1 MSFCAYSRAY
11 VDVQADR
18 WSAGNLS
25 AVYVVS
31 HCRINILRWLFS
43 KKRVSFGLSVHTVG
57 HIYVYK
63 QNRRTFQPVYSV
75 ELAQVCPEI
84 RVYVL
89 ACARALQL
97 DS

>member
-1 MSFCAYSRAY
+1 MAVFKEEVFLVSFCAYSRAY

-31 HCRINILRWLFS
+31 HCRINSLRWLFS
-43 KKRVSFGLSVHTVG
+43 KKRVLFGLSVHTVG

-63 QNRRTFQPVYSV
+63 QNRRTFQPPLNLLRFAPRYVYM
-75 ELAQVCPEI
+75 
-84 RVYVL
+84 Y
-89 ACARALQL
+89 
-97 DS
+97 